1 MGGDCVAQLRITI
14 HFALKPDY
22 DPFYYEQLRKRARRM
37 YLFRDQYIFELEM
50 AIVVEV
56 PAVGRATY
64 IFAPGDIARF
74 VRQYATVNKDDIRKN
89 RNGAAE
95 CLGFVGRVM
104 HGSKP
109 WTWLREIRSRIGEG
123 GGASR

>member
-22 DPFYYEQLRKRARRM
+22 DSFYYEQLRKRARRM
-37 YLFRDQYIFELEM
+37 YLFRDQYIFELEG
-50 AIVVEV
+50 ATVVEV
-56 PAVGRATY
+56 PAVGHATY

-74 VRQYATVNKDDIRKN
+74 VRQYAMVNKDDIRKN

-95 CLGFVGRVM
+95 RLGFVGRVM
-104 HGSKP
+104 HGLEAR
-109 WTWLREIRSRIGEG
+109 TWLRELESRTG
-123 GGASR
+123 